1 MAYATLEDVQARY
14 HLPIE
19 ESLHALVLARLEDA
33 EDKIRARIPALDD
46 LVLQGRVSEATVI
59 RVTSE
64 AVIRLVR
71 NPDGYVSET
80 DGNYTY
86 QLSQESGSASLTIPK
101 EDWYDLG
108 LRNGIRVRH
117 VLPNLPWEAEL

>member
-19 ESLHALVLARLEDA
+19 ESLYPLVEARLEDA
-33 EDKIRARIPALDD
+33 EGKIRSRIPALDE
-46 LVLQGRVSEATVI
+46 LIAQGRVSEATVV
-59 RVTSE
+59 RVTAE

-80 DGNYTY
+80 DGSYTY
-86 QLSQESGSASLTIPK
+86 QLSYNAGGSDLVIPE
-101 EDWYDLG
+101 EDWFDLG
-108 LRNGIRVRH
+108 IRKQIRVRH
-117 VLPNLPWEAEL
+117 AGPSLPWEADA